1 MSLKK
6 ALVKSSPRRMF
17 KKGMSRTTMSI
28 PLFFV
33 RIRPYPRQASPGWA
47 CFGTFCPEVWAA
59 WAYRE
64 QPYPPWAEGLCRA
77 WRPSPFPWAASSTAE
92 AGASAGGAASRMFF
106 LSSAVCKPPF
116 RGMKKASPQTGRVE
130 VTSLHGFIYENAT
143 RCPVGRRCS
152 CHFEILE

>member
-1 MSLKK
+1 MRSFSATKDGTCSTMSLKK

-17 KKGMSRTTMSI
+17 KNGMSRTTMSI

-64 QPYPPWAEGLCRA
+64 QPYLPWENGLCRA
-77 WRPSPFPWAASSTAE
+77 WRPCPFPWAAFSTVG
-92 AGASAGGAASRMFF
+92 AGASADGAASGMFF
-106 LSSAVCKPPF
+106 LSSAICKSSF
-116 RGMKKASPQTGRVE
+116 RGIKKPVRRLAGRK
-130 VTSLHGFIYENAT
+130 
-143 RCPVGRRCS
+143 
-152 CHFEILE
+152 